1 MFAFGKNNNDHAA
14 SASGASSSRGELE
27 GLRSIGAY
35 ALKQKNLL
43 QTEETRSSDELKGI
57 QDSFNV
63 VRQKSDD
70 ISDSVSSFQAQ
81 FSRVQEIVDRFESII
96 SKMESTVE
104 ESHDSMDMVRQK
116 SNDVYETISAVEQV
130 FEEFQKSFAD
140 ISKNVGAINRIASQ
154 TNLLAI
160 NASIEAARAG
170 QAGKGFAVVA
180 TEVNK
185 LSKNIQEIV
194 GSIDNSMNT
203 LNANNLKLATEVN
216 KLSKNIQEI
225 VGSIDNSM
233 NTLNAN
239 NLKLKDAII
248 NTRSAITESQNQ
260 VNETDAVVDSI
271 NAVSEDIA
279 NGNKEMLQVFDD
291 CNRNMDMVASNVRD
305 SAAYYD
311 KVDTDIQTMMLN
323 ITKKGFVFE
332 DLNNALE
339 QIEPLVSKIK

>member
-1 MFAFGKNNNDHAA
+1 MFFGKNNQDTDMIAP
-14 SASGASSSRGELE
+14 STSSREGELE
-27 GLRSIGAY
+27 GLRFIGEY
-35 ALKQKNLL
+35 AIRQKNLL
-43 QTEETRSSDELKGI
+43 QAEETTTSDELKGI
-57 QDSFNV
+57 QDAFDV

-81 FSRVQEIVDRFESII
+81 FSRVQEIVDRFEAII
-96 SKMESTVE
+96 TKMAGTVA
-104 ESHDSMDMVRQK
+104 ESHDSMNMVRQK
-116 SNDVYETISAVEQV
+116 SDDVYETISAVEQV

-194 GSIDNSMNT
+194 GSIDSSMNN
-203 LNANNLKLATEVN
+203 LN
-216 KLSKNIQEI
+216 S
-225 VGSIDNSM
+225 
-233 NTLNAN
+233 N
-239 NLKLKDAII
+239 NLKLKDAIV

-260 VNETDAVVDSI
+260 VNETDAVVESI
-271 NAVSEDIA
+271 NAVSDDIA

-291 CNRNMDMVASNVRD
+291 CNQNIALVASNVRD
-305 SAAYYD
+305 STVYYD
-311 KVDTDIQTMMLN
+311 KVENEIDTMMVN

-339 QIEPLVSKIK
+339 QIDPLISKIKMR

>member
-14 SASGASSSRGELE
+14 SAAGASSSRGELE

-43 QTEETRSSDELKGI
+43 QTEETRTSDELKGI

-203 LNANNLKLATEVN
+203 LNANNLKL
-216 KLSKNIQEI
+216 
-225 VGSIDNSM
+225 
-233 NTLNAN
+233 
-239 NLKLKDAII
+239 KDAII

-291 CNRNMDMVASNVRD
+291 CNRNMDMVDSNVRD

>member
-14 SASGASSSRGELE
+14 SAAGASSSRGELE

-170 QAGKGFAVVA
+170 QAGKSFAVVA
-180 TEVNK
+180 SEVSNLAANSKKTANDIQNISKDVTTAVEELADNAQMVLDFIKTDVTKDYDSFVDTGNK
-185 LSKNIQEIV
+185 YENTADTMNTMLIAFKDKADYLNGIMSDMANSVSSITNSVSESSQAITLSAQNTMEIV
-194 GSIDNSMNT
+194 GDMSGISEAMDHNVEVT
-203 LNANNLKLATEVN
+203 GKLNAATRKFVEV
-216 KLSKNIQEI
+216 
-225 VGSIDNSM
+225 
-233 NTLNAN
+233 
-239 NLKLKDAII
+239 
-248 NTRSAITESQNQ
+248 
-260 VNETDAVVDSI
+260 
-271 NAVSEDIA
+271 
-279 NGNKEMLQVFDD
+279 
-291 CNRNMDMVASNVRD
+291 
-305 SAAYYD
+305 
-311 KVDTDIQTMMLN
+311 
-323 ITKKGFVFE
+323 
-332 DLNNALE
+332 
-339 QIEPLVSKIK
+339 

>member
-1 MFAFGKNNNDHAA
+1 MFAFGKNNESTGYTG
-14 SASGASSSRGELE
+14 SASTSFQSNDLE
-27 GLRSIGAY
+27 GLRAIGEY
-35 ALKQKNLL
+35 ALKQKTLL
-43 QTEETRSSDELKGI
+43 QNEETKTSDDLLGI
-57 QDSFNV
+57 QDSFDV
-63 VRQKSDD
+63 VRQKSND
-70 ISDSVSSFQAQ
+70 ITDSVSSFQTQ
-81 FSRVQEIVDRFESII
+81 FSRVQEIVDRFNDII
-96 SKMESTVE
+96 NKMASTVK
-104 ESHDSMDMVRQK
+104 ESHDSMDMVREK

-194 GSIDNSMNT
+194 GSIDRSMQD
-203 LNANNLKLATEVN
+203 LNN
-216 KLSKNIQEI
+216 
-225 VGSIDNSM
+225 
-233 NTLNAN
+233 N

-248 NTRSAITESQNQ
+248 NTRAAIDESQTQ
-260 VNETDAVVDSI
+260 VTETDAVVESI

-291 CNRNMDMVASNVRD
+291 CNRNIDMVSTNVRD
-305 SAAYYD
+305 SAVYYD
-311 KVDTDIQTMMLN
+311 KVENDIQAMMTN

-339 QIEPLVSKIK
+339 QIEPLVEKMKRR

>member
-1 MFAFGKNNNDHAA
+1 MFAFGKNNNDHTA

-203 LNANNLKLATEVN
+203 LNANNLKL
-216 KLSKNIQEI
+216 
-225 VGSIDNSM
+225 
-233 NTLNAN
+233 
-239 NLKLKDAII
+239 KDAII

>member
-14 SASGASSSRGELE
+14 SAAGASSSRGELE

-43 QTEETRSSDELKGI
+43 QTEETRTSDELKGI

-203 LNANNLKLATEVN
+203 LNANNLKL
-216 KLSKNIQEI
+216 
-225 VGSIDNSM
+225 
-233 NTLNAN
+233 
-239 NLKLKDAII
+239 KDAII

-305 SAAYYD
+305 SAVYYD

>member
-1 MFAFGKNNNDHAA
+1 MFAFGKNNNDQTA
-14 SASGASSSRGELE
+14 SAAGTSSVRGELE
-27 GLRSIGAY
+27 GLRAIGEY

-203 LNANNLKLATEVN
+203 LNANNLKL
-216 KLSKNIQEI
+216 
-225 VGSIDNSM
+225 
-233 NTLNAN
+233 
-239 NLKLKDAII
+239 KDAII
-248 NTRSAITESQNQ
+248 NTRSAITDSQNQ

-305 SAAYYD
+305 SAVYYD
-311 KVDTDIQTMMLN
+311 KVDSDIQTMMLN

-339 QIEPLVSKIK
+339 QIEPLVAKIK

>member
-203 LNANNLKLATEVN
+203 LNANNLKL
-216 KLSKNIQEI
+216 
-225 VGSIDNSM
+225 
-233 NTLNAN
+233 
-239 NLKLKDAII
+239 KDAII

>member
-1 MFAFGKNNNDHAA
+1 MFAFGKNNQDTAVVSTA
-14 SASGASSSRGELE
+14 STSSRKGELE
-27 GLRSIGAY
+27 GLRSIGEY

-43 QTEETRSSDELKGI
+43 QNEETRSLDDLRGI
-57 QDSFNV
+57 KESFEV

-70 ISDSVSSFQAQ
+70 ISDSVTSFQAQ
-81 FSRVQEIVDRFESII
+81 FSRVQEIVDRFEQII
-96 SKMESTVE
+96 NKMESTVE
-104 ESHDSMDMVRQK
+104 ESHDSMDMVREK

-203 LNANNLKLATEVN
+203 LN
-216 KLSKNIQEI
+216 S
-225 VGSIDNSM
+225 
-233 NTLNAN
+233 N
-239 NLKLKDAII
+239 NLKLKDAIV

-291 CNRNMDMVASNVRD
+291 CNRNMDMVSSNVRD
-305 SAAYYD
+305 SVVYYD
-311 KVDTDIQTMMLN
+311 KVDSDIQTMVTN

-339 QIEPLVSKIK
+339 QVEPLVSKLR